1 MNKLVV
7 IVVVLI
13 MVFAGL
19 IAYHIYN
26 EPADQ
31 HFYLH
36 MHILNSTAI
45 GNFSIGSY
53 HYDIKYPWFNT
64 TMAGYNNYTIQFQN
78 YITYNNIS
86 NKTAHL
92 YLVKNTTFTFYS
104 TLWYVPINITNTNDT
119 ATTKN
124 FQAMVKINWSA
135 YSKYLLPTLSNVRFY
150 NSTLF
155 TPSHE
160 LAAWMENN
168 NTLQAHSSIV
178 WVNMSGTVITGKS
191 SVKIYMLFGPSTEN
205 FGKHWGEAPQ
215 LSATYGQ
222 YDNGAKVFTY
232 YNANPADTTGWT
244 IAGSAGLSTAAPSGS
259 YFKAPNA
266 YYANSANGDYMYKP
280 VSGLA
285 PGTVLTFWVYTT
297 GLGDLFFM
305 CNSSGAGQMARL
317 DGRNTYGD
325 WASQVAT
332 ASWTSWSNP
341 SSGLL
346 EPANTWFKIDV
357 VIGATSSTMYI
368 APADTA
374 IGTVGTEANAYTFTN
389 NGNYLGLVGDALGST
404 YITYWNGFVIRAY
417 PPGGVM
423 PASQFLSP
431 ALSNILNSSPVYQGQ
446 IYLE

>member
-1 MNKLVV
+1 M
-7 IVVVLI
+7 VLI
-13 MVFAGL
+13 AFPPNIVAAAPIVLTNGQNVATPAPFQQMVSVNMLKYSGYAASNLQNIEFFYADGTL
-19 IAYHIYN
+19 IPSWL
-26 EPADQ
+26 E
-31 HFYLH
+31 
-36 MHILNSTAI
+36 SGSSSTTAI
-45 GNFSIGSY
+45 WWLSIANG
-53 HYDIKYPWFNT
+53 IG
-64 TMAGYNNYTIQFQN
+64 A
-78 YITYNNIS
+78 
-86 NKTAHL
+86 
-92 YLVKNTTFTFYS
+92 
-104 TLWYVPINITNTNDT
+104 
-119 ATTKN
+119 
-124 FQAMVKINWSA
+124 
-135 YSKYLLPTLSNVRFY
+135 
-150 NSTLF
+150 NSSLTVYMGFALQSVNLF
-155 TPSHE
+155 DG
-160 LAAWMENN
+160 
-168 NTLQAHSSIV
+168 V
-178 WVNMSGTVITGKS
+178 TV
-191 SVKIYMLFGPSTEN
+191 
-205 FGKHWGEAPQ
+205 GEAPQ

-317 DGRNTYGD
+317 DGRNTNSD
-325 WASQVAT
+325 WAGQAAT
-332 ASWTSWSNP
+332 ASWTSWSAP

-417 PPGGVM
+417 PPSGTM